1 MRLAALLALL
11 SAVAAPAR
19 AGCFAED
26 GMPVR
31 AVYDDGSALDYLDRE
46 GDVLTYRSGTVV
58 SRMQAGLWPL
68 EHRGD
73 GYLKQYH
80 WDMPLPGLNEVIAAG
95 GKARVEGQV
104 TETKKAAMPVAVE
117 IEVLGTRTVEWED
130 CRYLAVEFRKV
141 MTVGGRKVSE
151 GVMLYAP
158 DAMISFRSDTVELRT
173 GEVYSY
179 ALEEL
184 E

>member
-1 MRLAALLALL
+1 MRGIACLALSGL
-11 SAVAAPAR
+11 LGTPAG
-19 AGCFAED
+19 AGCFAAD

-31 AVYDDGSALDYLDRE
+31 ASYAGGTTLDYLGRD
-46 GDVLTYRSGTVV
+46 GDVLTYRSAGVV

-68 EHRGD
+68 EHRGE

-80 WDMPLPGLNEVIAAG
+80 WDMPLPGLQEVIAAG
-95 GKARVEGQV
+95 GKARAEGQV
-104 TETKKAAMPVAVE
+104 SETKRKPEPVVIE
-117 IEVLGTRTVEWED
+117 VEVLGSRTLDWED
-130 CRYLAVEFRKV
+130 CRYAVVEFRKV

-158 DAMISFRSDTVELRT
+158 DAMVSFRSDTVELRT

-179 ALEEL
+179 ALEAL

>member
-11 SAVAAPAR
+11 SAAAAPAR

-31 AVYDDGSALDYLDRE
+31 AVYDDGSALEYLDRE
-46 GDVLTYRSGTVV
+46 GEVLTYRSGEVV

-68 EHRGD
+68 EHRGE
-73 GYLKQYH
+73 GYLKQYE
-80 WDMPLPGLNEVIAAG
+80 WDTPLPDLAEVIAAG
-95 GKARVEGQV
+95 GKARAEGRV
-104 TETKKAAMPVAVE
+104 TETKKAALPVAVE
-117 IEVLGTRTVEWED
+117 IEVIGTRTVDWED
-130 CRYLAVEFRKV
+130 CRYEAVEFRKI
-141 MTVGGRKVSE
+141 MHREGRKVSE

-158 DAMISFRSDTVELRT
+158 AAMIAFRTESVELAT
-173 GEVYSY
+173 GKTWSY
-179 ALEEL
+179 ALEAL